1 MVVTSYMLQE
11 KELGKRRSVV
21 FNISPTG
28 SVEPKEVI
36 GCIEESSG
44 IVSYHRYVTF
54 VRLG

>member
-1 MVVTSYMLQE
+1 MVVTSYMPQE